1 MKELSLD
8 SKKYMDSESGIMFGL
23 WLNAQSYK
31 PERTG
36 FYICILASTST
47 EKGTYKPRAID
58 VLEYQVNENEGQ
70 GQWMNLQEGFKVTK
84 FAEIFNNGLFEDER
98 TDFAA
103 INYKII
109 NGIIRKRYAQMKKF
123 GCQDNHSKE
132 KWALI
137 IGEECGEIAKAVL
150 ENDEDGYMNE
160 LIDTAAAIFAAIEA
174 EIKRKQAAKNPQKVV
189 LHFNDNE
196 IGKKLESDW
205 NNQK

>member
-36 FYICILASTST
+36 FYLCILASTST

-70 GQWMNLQEGFKVTK
+70 GQWMGLQEGFKVAK
-84 FAEIFNNGLFEDER
+84 FSEIVNIGLLEDER
-98 TDFAA
+98 TDFAGV
-103 INYKII
+103 NHKII
-109 NGIIRKRYAQMKKF
+109 DKIIRKRYAQMKKF

-160 LIDTAAAIFAAIEA
+160 LIDTGAAIFAAIEA
-174 EIKRKQAAKNPQKVV
+174 EMKRNLAKKQPQKVV
-189 LHFNDNE
+189 LHFNE
-196 IGKKLESDW
+196 KSIGEKLEKDW